1 MLYLKDNKVFLND
14 EVTLMFSYI
23 HLENFKSFENITF
36 DFHQNKHEAKKMIAI
51 YGENGSGKSNFVSAF
66 EVLWMFFKCL
76 PHSKPNTDF
85 LKLLA
90 FANESGDISLE
101 PAVIDA
107 MLDRHSCQTNIFSF
121 LRNCRMAG
129 CEKTTVIEFGF
140 IIDAV
145 EGHYTLKFTD
155 QILFEELYY
164 LHNQRRAKLFT
175 ISQSDSGIQSEIS
188 KVTKNKS
195 YQKELKEL
203 VHQYWGKYSFW
214 SILADE
220 LIQKNAAYLIKNLS
234 NSVATVFL
242 TLMSTSSSYQPSAPK
257 EAIMNNSY
265 QIAFPAVLDIVFGET
280 SAENEKYLKRYEELL
295 TSYLS
300 QLYPDVVEAYYK
312 NDYRNDRILYQLY
325 IRKKIAGLVRDIN
338 FNMESTGT
346 RKLVDELQPLVNVL
360 YGFVSVYDEIDSN
373 IHDLLMRNLLMSL
386 AENIPNGGQLIFTTH
401 NTLLLETID
410 PNSVYVINIDSE
422 GNKEVSCCSDYD
434 YKRIQRTNNLRNLY
448 LKGMFGGIPYSTGI
462 DFSFADTSDM
472 SETEDVSEE

>member
-1 MLYLKDNKVFLND
+1 
-14 EVTLMFSYI
+14 MFSYV
-23 HLENFKSFENITF
+23 HLENFKSFKNITF

-76 PHSKPNTDF
+76 PHSKPDTSM

-90 FANESGDISLE
+90 LAKESGDISLE

-107 MLDRHSCQTNIFSF
+107 MLDDHRCQTNILSF

-129 CEKTTVIEFGF
+129 CDEPTVIEFGF
-140 IIDAV
+140 IIDGV
-145 EGHYTLKFTD
+145 EGHYTLIFAD

-164 LHNQRRAKLFT
+164 LYNQRRSKLFT
-175 ISQSDSGIQSEIS
+175 ISQSDFGIRSELS
-188 KVTKNKS
+188 KVTNNKS

-203 VHQYWGKYSFW
+203 IHKYWGKYSFW
-214 SILADE
+214 SILTDE
-220 LIQKNAAYLIKNLS
+220 LMQKNVAYLIKNLS

-257 EAIMNNSY
+257 ASISNNSY
-265 QIAFPAVLDIVFGET
+265 KISFPAVLDIVFGET
-280 SAENEKYLKRYEELL
+280 SVENEKYLNRYEELL
-295 TSYLS
+295 TAYLS

-312 NDYRNDRILYQLY
+312 KNYLNGRVLYQLY
-325 IRKKIAGLVRDIN
+325 LRKKIAGQVRDIN
-338 FNMESTGT
+338 FNLESTGT

-360 YGFVSVYDEIDSN
+360 YGFVSIYDEIDSN

-386 AENIPNGGQLIFTTH
+386 AENIPEGGQLIFTTH

-410 PNSVYVINIDSE
+410 PNSVYIINLDSE

-434 YKRIQRTNNLRNLY
+434 YKRIQKTNNLRNLY

-462 DFSFADTSDM
+462 DFSFADTSDVN
-472 SETEDVSEE
+472 ETEGGSEE